1 MFDGLGRKGRAFG
14 GRGRWRR
21 HGAAPGRGVGGADVA
36 QGPGEHEPEPGHQQG
51 HAHGHGG
58 GAGRGLGRGHGR
70 GRGRNRGGPEAAF
83 EGPSLND
90 IGTGGLCRVVA
101 LHGRGPV
108 RQRLM
113 DLGLVPNAR
122 LQVVRSA
129 PLDDPVEVRI
139 EDTFLTLRR
148 AEAAHV
154 QVTDV

>member
-1 MFDGLGRKGRAFG
+1 
-14 GRGRWRR
+14 
-21 HGAAPGRGVGGADVA
+21 
-36 QGPGEHEPEPGHQQG
+36 
-51 HAHGHGG
+51 
-58 GAGRGLGRGHGR
+58 
-70 GRGRNRGGPEAAF
+70 
-83 EGPSLND
+83 LND
-90 IGTGGLCRVVA
+90 IGTGGHCRVVA